1 MRRYYMQNIGFIGVG
16 VMGQSMVRNLHNAGY
31 TVTIYTRTKSKV
43 EDLLKSG
50 IIWKDTVKECVQNQ
64 DVIMTMVGYP
74 QDVEEVYY
82 GENGILENVPKGTL
96 LIDFTTSAPALAQ
109 KIYTSANEKGLLS
122 LDAPVSGGDIGA
134 KNATLSI
141 MVGGDEDAFEKAKP
155 LFHILGKT
163 IHYTGDAGMGQH
175 TKMANQIVIAGTI
188 AGVAEAIHYAHTA
201 KLNTE
206 TMMQCIS
213 SGAAGSWQLEH
224 NGQAMI
230 DQDFNP
236 GFYIKHFIK
245 DMKIAQK
252 EMDSYETHLNIL
264 DKVLEMYE
272 NLHEDEN
279 GTQALIHYY
288 EKV

>member
-1 MRRYYMQNIGFIGVG
+1 MQKIGFIGVG
-16 VMGQSMVRNLHNAGY
+16 VMGKSMVRNLQRKGY
-31 TVTIYTRTKSKV
+31 PVTIYTRTKAKV
-43 EDLLKSG
+43 QDLIDEG
-50 IIWKDTVKECVQNQ
+50 IIWKDSIKDCIENQ

-74 QDVEEVYY
+74 KDVEEVYY
-82 GENGILENVPKGTL
+82 GENGILKNAKKGAL

-109 KIYTSANEKGLLS
+109 RIYSDAKKYRLES
-122 LDAPVSGGDIGA
+122 LDAPVSGGDVGA

-141 MVGGDEDAFEKAKP
+141 MVGGDKTTFEKAKP
-155 LFHILGKT
+155 LFEVLGKT
-163 IHYTGDAGMGQH
+163 IHHTGHAGMGQH

-188 AGVAEAIHYAHTA
+188 AGVTEAIHYAHSA
-201 KLNTE
+201 HLDTE
-206 TMMQCIS
+206 ILMKCIS

-230 DQDFNP
+230 DHDFNP

-252 EMDSYETHLNIL
+252 EMNDSHTHLLIL
-264 DKVLEMYE
+264 EQVLKMYE
-272 NLHEDEN
+272 ELNEDEN

-288 EKV
+288 EKA

>member
-1 MRRYYMQNIGFIGVG
+1 MQNIGFIGVG

-31 TVTIYTRTKSKV
+31 NVTIYTRTKSKV
-43 EDLLKSG
+43 EDLLKEG
-50 IIWKDTVKECVQNQ
+50 IIWKDTVKDCVQNQ

-74 QDVEEVYY
+74 HDVEEVYY
-82 GENGILENVPKGTL
+82 GKDSILENAKKGAL
-96 LIDFTTSAPALAQ
+96 LIDFTTSSPALAQ
-109 KIYTSANEKGLLS
+109 KIYTDALSYGLES

-141 MVGGDEDAFEKAKP
+141 MVGGDKEAFEKAKP
-155 LFHILGKT
+155 LFQVLGKT

-188 AGVAEAIHYAHTA
+188 AGVAEAIHYAHIA
-201 KLNTE
+201 KLDTR
-206 TMMQCIS
+206 TMMQCIT

-236 GFYIKHFIK
+236 GFYIKHLIK

-252 EMDSYETHLNIL
+252 EMDTYDTHLNIL
-264 DKVLEMYE
+264 DTVLRMYE
-272 NLHEDEN
+272 ELHEDEN

>member
-1 MRRYYMQNIGFIGVG
+1 MQNIGFIGVG

-31 TVTIYTRTKSKV
+31 NVTIYTRTKSKV
-43 EDLLKSG
+43 EDLLKEG
-50 IIWKDTVKECVQNQ
+50 IIWKDTVKDCVQNQ

-74 QDVEEVYY
+74 HDVEEVYY
-82 GENGILENVPKGTL
+82 GKDSILENAKKGAL
-96 LIDFTTSAPALAQ
+96 LIDFTTSSPALAQ
-109 KIYTSANEKGLLS
+109 KIYTDALSYGLES

-141 MVGGDEDAFEKAKP
+141 MVGGDKKVFEKAKP
-155 LFHILGKT
+155 LFQVLGKT

-188 AGVAEAIHYAHTA
+188 AGVAEAIHYAHIA
-201 KLNTE
+201 KLDTR
-206 TMMQCIS
+206 TMMQCIT

-230 DQDFNP
+230 NQDFNP

-252 EMDSYETHLNIL
+252 EMDTYDTHLNIL
-264 DKVLEMYE
+264 DTVLRMYE
-272 NLHEDEN
+272 ELHEDEN